1 MSSLRFK
8 TQFSEFK
15 RMPVD
20 LSNSNVDVYE
30 VIQPGTINKE
40 TGKLYFEGYHPRVMK
55 TGSYDMYEYIQSF
68 KDDTDIYKLL
78 KRVGVSGDTSLLQV
92 SNGVYADISDIPQN
106 IHQFKNIYNNVLNAK
121 NKVDINTIIN
131 KDNKDVKNE
140 NNNESE
146 VVK

>member
-8 TQFSEFK
+8 TQFGEFK

-40 TGKLYFEGYHPRVMK
+40 TGKLYFEGYQPRVIK

-68 KDDTDIYKLL
+68 KDDSDIYKLL
-78 KRVGVSGDTSLLQV
+78 KRVGISGDTSLLQV
-92 SNGVYADISDIPQN
+92 SSGVYADISDIPQD
-106 IHQFKNIYNNVLNAK
+106 IHQFKNIYNNVINAK
-121 NKVDINTIIN
+121 NKVDFNTIIN
-131 KDNKDVKNE
+131 NKDIKNDNK
-140 NNNESE
+140 NESE
-146 VVK
+146 VKE

>member
-1 MSSLRFK
+1 MSVLRFK

-40 TGKLYFEGYHPRVMK
+40 TGKLYFEGYQPRVMK

-78 KRVGVSGDTSLLQV
+78 KRVGISGDTSLLQV
-92 SNGVYADISDIPQN
+92 SSGVYADISDIPEN
-106 IHQFKNIYNNVLNAK
+106 IHDFKNIYNNVINAK
-121 NKVDINTIIN
+121 NKIDINTIVN
-131 KDNKDVKNE
+131 NKDV
-140 NNNESE
+140 NNDNKKESE
-146 VVK
+146 VK

>member
-1 MSSLRFK
+1 MSALRFK

-55 TGSYDMYEYIQSF
+55 TGSYDMNEYIQSF
-68 KDDTDIYKLL
+68 KDDSDIYKLL
-78 KRVGVSGDTSLLQV
+78 KRVGISGDTSLLQV

-106 IHQFKNIYNNVLNAK
+106 VHDFKNIYNNALNAK
-121 NKVDINTIIN
+121 NKIDINTIIN
-131 KDNKDVKNE
+131 NKDVKND

-146 VVK
+146 VNN